1 MASPGKTS
9 SGDDALFCAPQEL
22 PKMQTALLCLCLLSM
37 AISTPVSMALASML
51 PKVHYLV
58 CPGMLSVAEK
68 LVVLVYST
76 WDLLWGVLGCF
87 FFEAQR

>member
-1 MASPGKTS
+1 MASPEKTS

-37 AISTPVSMALASML
+37 AISTPVSTALPSVL

-58 CPGMLSVAEK
+58 CPGTLSVAGK
-68 LVVLVYST
+68 
-76 WDLLWGVLGCF
+76 
-87 FFEAQR
+87 